1 MGEDQEHACVPD
13 STFCLLPHAA
23 TARSAWQ
30 DAALGPREDGSG
42 ATICS
47 LWLGGEHFTVAQK

>member
-23 TARSAWQ
+23 MASSPWQ
-30 DAALGPREDGSG
+30 DAALGSREDGSG
-42 ATICS
+42 TIICS
-47 LWLGGEHFTVAQK
+47 LWPEGEHSMAVQK